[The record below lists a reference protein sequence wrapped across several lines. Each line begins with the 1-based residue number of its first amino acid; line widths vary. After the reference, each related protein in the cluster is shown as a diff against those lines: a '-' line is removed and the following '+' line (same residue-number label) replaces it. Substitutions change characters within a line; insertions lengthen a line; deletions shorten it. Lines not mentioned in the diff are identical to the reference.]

1 ALGIVFALSFC
12 PGSAALF
19 FASLI
24 PLSVK
29 YESSLVLPTVYG
41 AGTALPVL
49 LFAILIVF
57 GAHRVGQA
65 YDRLKQFEFWARNVT
80 GVLFIAIGV
89 YFCLAFIFKV
99 F

>member
-1 ALGIVFALSFC
+1 MGVVFALSFC

-29 YESSLVLPTVYG
+29 YESAFVLPIVYG

-49 LFAILIVF
+49 AFAILIVVSTN
-57 GAHRVGQA
+57 AVGRA
-65 YDRLKQFEFWARNVT
+65 YDRITQFEWWARRIT
-80 GVLFIAIGV
+80 GVLFIGIGV
-89 YFCLAFIFKV
+89 YFCLAFV
-99 F
+99 FRVF